1 MDTMQGWAE
10 RHDHYERHG
19 GRKVDKHDSDDH
31 HPLEHE
37 TPSPRAI
44 LAGLTP
50 EHDHLDPVLL
60 EALHGDHD
68 DLSASNTYARVIRA
82 DEAPEFSY
90 FANPP
95 ISPTESIIEVGI
107 LNKGGELTT
116 SYYSAYTG
124 ARILALNLK
133 TPDADTEDHDESF
146 VKPIT
151 FTPILKSNQHLHPLR
166 DGSRKKEPLR
176 GKRLLKA
183 VQQERHLANTTNP
196 THIANEI
203 LAPISGTRR
212 RLKHLLNQS

>member
-1 MDTMQGWAE
+1 MSEMTVMKQTTMKGT
-10 RHDHYERHG
+10 
-19 GRKVDKHDSDDH
+19 K
-31 HPLEHE
+31 
-37 TPSPRAI
+37 AI
-44 LAGLTP
+44 LPPHERSSAPSHPKARPLP
-50 EHDHLDPVLL
+50 QALL

-133 TPDADTEDHDESF
+133 TPDADTEDHDNTYVPPSTFE
-146 VKPIT
+146 PI
-151 FTPILKSNQHLHPLR
+151 FQKVSA
-166 DGSRKKEPLR
+166 RKRIK
-176 GKRLLKA
+176 G
-183 VQQERHLANTTNP
+183 
-196 THIANEI
+196 
-203 LAPISGTRR
+203 RR
-212 RLKHLLNQS
+212 RSPSKAPLT